1 MENGGIKYFEAWRIC
16 WGQLFA
22 LLCPAFLAKKELQ
35 QSHQDLISCKNEGG
49 GGVTP
54 PVKNPSSMGL
64 AHGKETK
71 ERVMGKDVSSSQSSY
86 QAGKCG
92 RWVMNP
98 AAEHCPASVSLNEG
112 HGLG

>member
-1 MENGGIKYFEAWRIC
+1 MGESSTLKPGG
-16 WGQLFA
+16 FA
-22 LLCPAFLAKKELQ
+22 GGSSLLSSVPHSWPRKNCSKVTKISYPARMKV
-35 QSHQDLISCKNEGG
+35 G

-54 PVKNPSSMGL
+54 PGKNPSSRGL

-71 ERVMGKDVSSSQSSY
+71 EGVMGKDVSSSQSSY

-92 RWVMNP
+92 RWVINP
-98 AAEHCPASVSLNEG
+98 AAKHCPASVSLNEG